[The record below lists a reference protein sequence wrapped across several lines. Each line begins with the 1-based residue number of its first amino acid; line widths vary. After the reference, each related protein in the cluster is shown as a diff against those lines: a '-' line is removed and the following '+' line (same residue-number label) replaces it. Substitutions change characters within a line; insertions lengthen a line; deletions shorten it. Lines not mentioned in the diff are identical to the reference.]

1 MVMVLIKLPRW
12 CVKGEKFLISSLKKN
27 QQKKPT
33 KTQKPLLIHLDRGK
47 ISTYRF

>member
-27 QQKKPT
+27 QQKKNKKNPP
-33 KTQKPLLIHLDRGK
+33 KTSPYSFR
-47 ISTYRF
+47 

>member
-12 CVKGEKFLISSLKKN
+12 CVKGEKFLISSLKK
-27 QQKKPT
+27 PT
-33 KTQKPLLIHLDRGK
+33 KKKQTQKPLLIHLDRGK